1 MSTSPS
7 PRGRRPDPAVDAK
20 IRAAVLELLLQRGL
34 EMTMDEVAA
43 HAGVGRASVFRRYPT
58 KRDLLLDALTQV
70 LDVQVAIPDTGS
82 LAGDLRQVVAD
93 TLAVWRDDRLAALS
107 RQVLG
112 ETGRD
117 PVVADLVRTSMRDR
131 MARSWVVYERAI
143 ERGELRPDGDLW
155 LLTDLFAGL
164 VAYRGLLGLD
174 LPDPDEVV
182 RSLLHGF
189 ATTG

>member
-1 MSTSPS
+1 
-7 PRGRRPDPAVDAK
+7 
-20 IRAAVLELLLQRGL
+20 
-34 EMTMDEVAA
+34 MDEVAA

-70 LDVQVAIPDTGS
+70 LDVRVAIPDTGS

>member
-70 LDVQVAIPDTGS
+70 LDVRVAIPDTGS

>member
-20 IRAAVLELLLQRGL
+20 IRSAVLELLLQRGL

-82 LAGDLRQVVAD
+82 LAGDLRQVVVD

-117 PVVADLVRTSMRDR
+117 PVVADLVRTSM
-131 MARSWVVYERAI
+131 
-143 ERGELRPDGDLW
+143 
-155 LLTDLFAGL
+155 
-164 VAYRGLLGLD
+164 
-174 LPDPDEVV
+174 
-182 RSLLHGF
+182 
-189 ATTG
+189 

>member
-1 MSTSPS
+1 
-7 PRGRRPDPAVDAK
+7 
-20 IRAAVLELLLQRGL
+20 
-34 EMTMDEVAA
+34 MDEVAA

-70 LDVQVAIPDTGS
+70 LDVRVAIPDTGS
-82 LAGDLRQVVAD
+82 LAGDLRQVVVD

-143 ERGELRPDGDLW
+143 GRGELRPDADLW

-189 ATTG
+189 APTG